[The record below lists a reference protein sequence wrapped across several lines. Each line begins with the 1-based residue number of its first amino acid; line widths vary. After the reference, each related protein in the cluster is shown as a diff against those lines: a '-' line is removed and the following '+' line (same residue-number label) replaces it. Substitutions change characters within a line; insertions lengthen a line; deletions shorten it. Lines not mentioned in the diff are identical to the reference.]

1 MSSTAILINLLAL
14 AGLIFALSRDRR
26 RVRQALRMS
35 LKTFIGI
42 LPPIITMIV
51 AISLMMAF
59 LRPDDI
65 SRFIGDQ
72 AGFRGTLAIAA
83 VGSVLFMPAI
93 IAFPFAASLLEGGA
107 SVQAVAAFITTL
119 TMIGVVTLPLEIKE
133 FGKRMALL
141 RNAFSAGIALLIAL
155 IMGAVL

>member
-1 MSSTAILINLLAL
+1 MSSTAILINVLAL
-14 AGLIFALSRDRR
+14 AALIFALVRGRDKM
-26 RVRQALRMS
+26 RQALRVS

-42 LPPIITMIV
+42 LPPIVTMV
-51 AISLMMAF
+51 VVISVMMAF
-59 LRPDDI
+59 VRPGDI

-72 AGFRGTLAIAA
+72 AGFQGTLAIAA
-83 VGSVLFMPAI
+83 VGAILFMPAI
-93 IAFPFAASLLEGGA
+93 IAFPLAASLLEGGA

-133 FGKRMALL
+133 FGRRMALL

-155 IMGAVL
+155 VMGAML

>member
-1 MSSTAILINLLAL
+1 MSSTTILVNILAL
-14 AGLIFALSRDRR
+14 TGLVLALMKDRQ
-26 RVRQALRMS
+26 RVRKALRMA

-42 LPPIITMIV
+42 VPSIITMVV

-65 SRFIGDQ
+65 SRFIGEQ
-72 AGFRGTLAIAA
+72 AGFGGTLAIAA
-83 VGSVLFMPAI
+83 LGAVLFMPAI
-93 IAFPFAASLLEGGA
+93 IAFPFAASLLDNGA

-133 FGKRMALL
+133 FGRRMALL
-141 RNAFSAGIALLIAL
+141 RNAFSAGIALLIA
-155 IMGAVL
+155 IVMGAVL